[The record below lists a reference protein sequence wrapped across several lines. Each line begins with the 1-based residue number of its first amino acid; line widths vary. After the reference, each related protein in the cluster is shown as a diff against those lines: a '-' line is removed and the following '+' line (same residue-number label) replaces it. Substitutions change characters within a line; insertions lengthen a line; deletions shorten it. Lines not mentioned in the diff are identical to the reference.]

1 MTDLSAHDE
10 QHPSGT
16 TADPAV
22 PEPRAEDQT
31 GTEPAESA
39 SDAYWRE
46 ICAAMPPMTDED
58 IRAVAVILREIDQER
73 RTREHHDKQ

>member
-1 MTDLSAHDE
+1 MI
-10 QHPSGT
+10 
-16 TADPAV
+16 

-46 ICAAMPPMTDED
+46 ICAAMPPMTDAD
-58 IRAVAVILREIDQER
+58 ISAVAVILRQIDNDR
-73 RTREHHDKQ
+73 RSGRHDT